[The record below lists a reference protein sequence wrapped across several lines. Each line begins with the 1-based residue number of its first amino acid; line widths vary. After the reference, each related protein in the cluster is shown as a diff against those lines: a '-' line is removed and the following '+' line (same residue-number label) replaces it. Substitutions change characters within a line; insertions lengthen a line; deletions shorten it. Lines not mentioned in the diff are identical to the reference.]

1 MKTLNHLVSH
11 NMLIHFCSIMILQL
25 IIEWL
30 VFITLFKFI
39 RKFLEIIKDLGD
51 LPKHG
56 GASNQYLFLLM
67 IKGKYSNH

>member
-1 MKTLNHLVSH
+1 MYN
-11 NMLIHFCSIMILQL
+11 

-67 IKGKYSNH
+67 IKGKYSNHLLQ